1 MINNKYINLEI
12 LLYKL
17 FFSYS
22 KPRSVK
28 EVVYTRCKICMQIQ
42 IKILIFKL
50 VVSLE
55 QGAKNEPEK
64 EVHPD

>member
-1 MINNKYINLEI
+1 
-12 LLYKL
+12 
-17 FFSYS
+17 
-22 KPRSVK
+22 
-28 EVVYTRCKICMQIQ
+28 MQIQ